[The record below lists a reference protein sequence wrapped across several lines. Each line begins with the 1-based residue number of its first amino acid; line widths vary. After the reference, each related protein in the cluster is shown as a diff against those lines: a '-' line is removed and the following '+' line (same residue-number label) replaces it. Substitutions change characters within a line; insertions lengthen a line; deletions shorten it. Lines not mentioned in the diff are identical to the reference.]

1 MKKLLRSFICF
12 PAIILTA
19 AFAFGQ
25 NSLKEVL
32 SALPVAQNELKEAS
46 LPAEEDE
53 NDILAEEFMNR
64 QKPKRFL
71 PSQTAPAKEDFEA
84 VSYLRQNALIS
95 FDSLSLEEKL
105 AQTIVISTDIDNISK
120 YENAIKQGY
129 VGGVLIQW
137 GNYSARQ
144 TKRAIAQMQAWA
156 QQSPSKIPLLISI
169 DYEGGTVYTPVTLG
183 LPYLPTN
190 MMLAAAK
197 NEGDTAALFY
207 TAAQVL
213 KYIGV
218 HINFAPV
225 LDVNINPDNPII
237 GVRSFGDDSQTVSLM
252 GAALIEGLQKGGV
265 MAVAKHFPGHGETKT
280 DSHMDLPYFSLSK
293 KDFYKTHLPP
303 FRTAIS
309 KNVAGVMT
317 AHIVYGFLDKDNPAT
332 YSKNILTKLLKEQ
345 MGFEGIVVSDSLDMG
360 GATKTS
366 DLQTSAARALNAGVD
381 MLLISRSDP
390 QKAHGFLM
398 DCVHT
403 KVPRRRVEDAARKIF
418 ALKERLGL
426 VDISKQAPPL
436 KSTLPS
442 FNYYAQKITEE
453 AITKV
458 RAQQGII
465 PYTKKTAAK
474 TQAKTAEGKYKVG
487 AQRGTKKPKLC
498 AVFFSPLRF
507 ADQLPYF
514 RAPFLEKGWDA
525 QYYNAMLR
533 PSENDV
539 KYIEKCMQNADLTVL
554 GSLQWADK
562 PYAEQKKTID
572 NLLTKNQDIILLSL
586 MSPYDIKFY
595 PQAKNIIAVYGVNKI
610 SARAAADVILGNIEA
625 RGTLPIKL

>member
-1 MKKLLRSFICF
+1 MKKLLCF
-12 PAIILTA
+12 FTCFYIFALTDAPAYA
-19 AFAFGQ
+19 Q
-25 NSLKEVL
+25 DNLKKVL
-32 SALPVAQNELKEAS
+32 SSLPVAQGETEAAPLS
-46 LPAEEDE
+46 SAEEA
-53 NDILAEEFMNR
+53 NDILSADFIYNP
-64 QKPKRFL
+64 KPKRFL
-71 PSQTAPAKEDFEA
+71 PSQTAPAKENFETLP
-84 VSYLRQNALIS
+84 YLRQNTLIT

-120 YENAIKQGY
+120 YKDAIKQGY

-137 GNYSARQ
+137 GNYSPRQ
-144 TKRAIAQMQAWA
+144 TKKAIAQMQAWA
-156 QQSPSKIPLLISI
+156 QQSPSKIPLLVSI

-197 NEGDTAALFY
+197 DEGDTAALFY
-207 TAAQVL
+207 TAAQAL

-225 LDVNINPDNPII
+225 LDVNINPQNPII
-237 GVRSFGDDSQTVSLM
+237 GVRSFGDDTQTVSLM

-265 MAVAKHFPGHGETKT
+265 MAVAKHFPGHGETKI
-280 DSHMDLPYFSLSK
+280 DSHRDLPYFSLSK
-293 KDFYKTHLPP
+293 KDLYKTHLPP

-309 KNVAGVMT
+309 KNVAGVMS
-317 AHIVYGFLDKDNPAT
+317 AHIVYEFLDEDNPAT
-332 YSKNILTKLLKEQ
+332 YSKKILTNLLKEQ
-345 MGFEGIVVSDSLDMG
+345 MGFEGIVISDSLDMG

-381 MLLISRSDP
+381 MILISRRDP
-390 QKAHGFLM
+390 QEVHGFLM
-398 DCVHT
+398 ECVDT
-403 KVPRRRVEDAARKIF
+403 KVPKQRVEDAARKIF

-442 FNYYAQKITEE
+442 FNYYAKKITEE

-458 RAQQGII
+458 RAQKGII
-465 PYTKKTAAK
+465 PYTKKAAAK
-474 TQAKTAEGKYKVG
+474 AQSKTSEGKYKIG
-487 AQRGTKKPKLC
+487 AARGAKKQKLC

-514 RAPFLEKGWDA
+514 RAPFLEKGWDT

-533 PSENDV
+533 PSKDDV
-539 KYIEKCMQNADLTVL
+539 KYIEKCMQGADLTVL

-562 PYAEQKKTID
+562 PYAEQKKVID
-572 NLLTKNQDIILLSL
+572 GLLEKKQDIILLSL

-595 PQAKNIIAVYGVNKI
+595 PQAKNVIAVYGVNKI

-625 RGTLPIKL
+625 KGNLPIKL